1 MQKKKLNKFILISVV
16 FHIVVISAIL
26 IYFFK
31 HPLTGGKSGAVMV
44 GVISSNDISQDK
56 SSAPPQ
62 TTKSKSI
69 SDGASKSKLDLQKE
83 PIKQSIQSQKN
94 TKNHKPI
101 LKTVRDENK
110 SSSKPKQVS
119 SSNIKPDNNPSKE
132 TASTTLNTSGKPYA
146 GKDKATA
153 IAGYSTELAY
163 PDYNISPKPKYP
175 RTARKRGY
183 EGEVK
188 LKVFVLENGK
198 VGKIEITSPS
208 GYEILDQS
216 ALEAVKNWVFVP
228 GKENGREISSWVT
241 VPITFQLKSS

>member
-16 FHIVVISAIL
+16 FHIVVISAFL

-31 HPLTGGKSGAVMV
+31 HPLTGGKSGTVMV
-44 GVISSNDISQDK
+44 GIISSSDITHDK
-56 SSAPPQ
+56 TSAASKR
-62 TTKSKSI
+62 TKSQSI
-69 SDGASKSKLDLQKE
+69 NDEASKPKLAIQKE
-83 PIKQSIQSQKN
+83 PIKQSIQNKKN
-94 TKNHKPI
+94 TKNYKPI
-101 LKTVRDENK
+101 LKTLKAENK

-119 SSNIKPDNNPSKE
+119 SSNIKPDNNSSKE
-132 TASTTLNTSGKPYA
+132 TTSATLNNSGKPDL
-146 GKDKATA
+146 GKDQATT
-153 IAGYSTELAY
+153 IAGYNAELAY
-163 PDYNISPKPKYP
+163 PDYSINPKPKYP

>member
-31 HPLTGGKSGAVMV
+31 HPLTGGKSGTVMV

-56 SSAPPQ
+56 TSA
-62 TTKSKSI
+62 TSKRTKSQSI
-69 SDGASKSKLDLQKE
+69 KDETNKPKLDLQKE
-83 PIKQSIQSQKN
+83 PIKESIQNQKN
-94 TKNHKPI
+94 TKDHKPI
-101 LKTVRDENK
+101 LKTVKAGKK
-110 SSSKPKQVS
+110 SSSKPQQVS

-132 TASTTLNTSGKPYA
+132 TASATLNNSGKPYV
-146 GKDKATA
+146 GQEKATT
-153 IAGYSTELAY
+153 IAGYNTELAY
-163 PDYNISPKPKYP
+163 PDYNINPKPKYP

-198 VGKIEITSPS
+198 VGRIEITSPS

>member
-1 MQKKKLNKFILISVV
+1 
-16 FHIVVISAIL
+16 
-26 IYFFK
+26 
-31 HPLTGGKSGAVMV
+31 MV

-56 SSAPPQ
+56 TSAPLK

-69 SDGASKSKLDLQKE
+69 SDETSKPKLVLEKE
-83 PIKQSIQSQKN
+83 PVKQSIQNQNK
-94 TKNHKPI
+94 TKDQKPI
-101 LKTVRDENK
+101 LETVRAENK

-119 SSNIKPDNNPSKE
+119 SSNIKPDNNPTKE
-132 TASTTLNTSGKPYA
+132 TASTTLNNSGKPYV
-146 GKDKATA
+146 GQDKASGT
-153 IAGYSTELAY
+153 AGYSTELAY
-163 PDYNISPKPKYP
+163 PNYNINPKPKYP

-198 VGKIEITSPS
+198 VGRIEITSPS

-241 VPITFQLKSS
+241 IPITFQLKSS

>member
-31 HPLTGGKSGAVMV
+31 HPLTGWKSGAVMV
-44 GVISSNDISQDK
+44 GVISSNDISPDE
-56 SSAPPQ
+56 SSASSK

-69 SDGASKSKLDLQKE
+69 SDEASKPKLALEKE
-83 PIKQSIQSQKN
+83 SVKQSIQRQKN
-94 TKNHKPI
+94 TKDHKTT
-101 LKTVRDENK
+101 LKTVGAENK

-119 SSNIKPDNNPSKE
+119 SSNIKPDNNPTKE
-132 TASTTLNTSGKPYA
+132 TASRTQNNSGKPYV
-146 GKDKATA
+146 GQDKAA
-153 IAGYSTELAY
+153 GIAGYSTELAY
-163 PDYNISPKPKYP
+163 PNYNINPKPKYP